1 MFHKI
6 FKYPAIATPHLVA
19 PLVEQRT
26 QYLAQRAAVGAKT
39 TTLAIEARYLLAL
52 VKELPL
58 EFETQVSNA
67 ELEAA
72 AHRWHTRTKTAHP
85 RTKDGLSGKRLFLMT
100 AKHFLTFLGRWQPPV
115 LPPCPEAERLA
126 EFIDELEHERGWSPD
141 TIRCLRHRLT
151 AFLRV
156 TCVPPRRLENLT
168 LAEVERAVQQAAAQG
183 EWNRVSLRTHTDGLR
198 VFFRYT
204 ERRGWTTPGLAEA
217 LASPVIFQGERLP
230 LGPTWEEVQR
240 LLASVK
246 GDHPTAIR
254 DRAIL
259 LLLATY
265 GLRASEVC
273 RLQLEDLDWE
283 HEQITIRRCKQK
295 GRQQTF
301 PLAHT
306 VGEAIL
312 RYVREARPAT
322 THREV
327 FLNAKAPRQPITRST
342 LWRIVGPRL
351 RSLSISLP
359 HVGPH
364 ALRHA
369 CATHLLSEGFTMKE
383 IGDQLGHRSTE
394 ATAHYARV
402 DLNGLRE
409 VADFDLGGL
418 R

>member
-1 MFHKI
+1 M
-6 FKYPAIATPHLVA
+6 
-19 PLVEQRT
+19 
-26 QYLAQRAAVGAKT
+26 
-39 TTLAIEARYLLAL
+39 
-52 VKELPL
+52 
-58 EFETQVSNA
+58 
-67 ELEAA
+67 
-72 AHRWHTRTKTAHP
+72 
-85 RTKDGLSGKRLFLMT
+85 
-100 AKHFLTFLGRWQPPV
+100 
-115 LPPCPEAERLA
+115 
-126 EFIDELEHERGWSPD
+126 
-141 TIRCLRHRLT
+141 
-151 AFLRV
+151 
-156 TCVPPRRLENLT
+156 TCVPPRRLGDLT
-168 LAEVERAVQQAAAQG
+168 LAEIERAVQQAAAQG
-183 EWNRVSLRTHTDGLR
+183 NWNRVSLRTHTDGLR

-204 ERRGWTTPGLAEA
+204 ERRAWTTPGLAEA
-217 LASPVIFQGERLP
+217 LVSPVIFQGERLP

-240 LLASVK
+240 LLASVS

-273 RLQLEDLDWE
+273 RLRLEDLDWE
-283 HEQITIRRCKQK
+283 REQITIRRCKQK

-312 RYVREARPAT
+312 RYVCEARPVC
-322 THREV
+322 THRVV
-327 FLNAKAPRQPITRST
+327 FINAKAPRQPITRST

-369 CATHLLSEGFTMKE
+369 CATHLLNEGFTMKE

-418 R
+418 L

>member
-1 MFHKI
+1 
-6 FKYPAIATPHLVA
+6 L
-19 PLVEQRT
+19 T
-26 QYLAQRAAVGAKT
+26 QQAAVGAKT

-52 VKELPL
+52 VNELPL
-58 EFETQVSNA
+58 EAETQVSSA

-72 AHRWHTRTKTAHP
+72 AHRWHTRTRVAHP

-100 AKHFLTFLGRWQPPV
+100 AKHFLTFLGRWQPPA

-126 EFIDELEHERGWSPD
+126 AFIDELERERGWSPD
-141 TIRCLRHRLT
+141 TIRCLRHRLA
-151 AFLRV
+151 AFLCM
-156 TCVPPRRLENLT
+156 TCTPPRRLESLT
-168 LAEVERAVQQAAAQG
+168 LAEVERAVQQAATQG
-183 EWNRVSLRTHTDGLR
+183 GWSRVSLRTHTDALR

-204 ERRGWTTPGLAEA
+204 ERQGWTTPGLAEA
-217 LASPVIFQGERLP
+217 LASPAIFQGARLP
-230 LGPTWEEVQR
+230 LGPTWEDVQR
-240 LLASVK
+240 LLESVN

-254 DRAIL
+254 DRAVL

-273 RLQLEDLDWE
+273 RMQLEDLDWE
-283 HEQITIRRCKQK
+283 RERLTIRRCKQN
-295 GRQQTF
+295 GRRQTF

-312 RYVREARPAT
+312 RYLREARPAA

-327 FLNAKAPRQPITRST
+327 FLNAKAPRKPITRST

-351 RSLSISLP
+351 RALSVSLP

-369 CATHLLSEGFTMKE
+369 CATHLLAESFTMKE
-383 IGDQLGHRSTE
+383 IGDHLGHRTVE

-402 DLNGLRE
+402 DLHGLRE
-409 VADFDLGGL
+409 VADFELGGL